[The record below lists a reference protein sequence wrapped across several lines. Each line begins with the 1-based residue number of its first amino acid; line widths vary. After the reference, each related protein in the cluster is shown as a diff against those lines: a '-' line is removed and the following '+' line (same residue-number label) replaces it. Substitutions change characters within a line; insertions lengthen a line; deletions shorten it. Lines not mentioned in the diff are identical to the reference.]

1 MATATVGGTVA
12 RNYADALL
20 ALAQKAGDPA
30 GWGALLTELAAAIES
45 DTTLQRFL
53 ASPKIPGTNKT
64 AMLTRALSAHV
75 PPHFVRFVQ
84 SLVRNRRQS
93 LIPAIAAEYDDLL
106 DGVEGRVHARVTVA
120 RETDADQAN
129 AIASELS
136 RAMGKTV
143 IPTLSVNP
151 DILGGV
157 IVRIGD
163 TVMDGSVRR
172 KLALLRSRMG
182 R

>member
-1 MATATVGGTVA
+1 MATATMGGTVA

-30 GWGALLTELAAAIES
+30 GWGALLNQLASAIES
-45 DTTLQRFL
+45 DTTLQRYL
-53 ASPKIPGTNKT
+53 DSPKIPGASKA
-64 AMLTRALSAHV
+64 AMLTRALTDRV
-75 PPHFVRFVQ
+75 PAHFVRFVQ
-84 SLVRNRRQS
+84 SLVRNRRQA

-106 DGVEGRVHARVTVA
+106 DVVEGRVHARVTVA
-120 RETDADQAN
+120 RETDAEQAN
-129 AIASELS
+129 TIASELS

-143 IPTLSVNP
+143 VPTLMVNP

-172 KLALLRSRMG
+172 KLSLLRSRMG

>member
-20 ALAQKAGDPA
+20 SLAQKAGDPA
-30 GWGALLTELAAAIES
+30 GWGTMLNELASAIEF
-45 DTTLQRFL
+45 DTTLQHFL
-53 ASPKIPGTNKT
+53 ASPKIPGTRKA
-64 AMLTRALSAHV
+64 AMLTRALSDRV
-75 PPHFVRFVQ
+75 PVHFVRFVQ
-84 SLVRNRRQS
+84 ALVRNRRQS

-120 RETDADQAN
+120 RETDAAQAN
-129 AIASELS
+129 VIASELS

-143 IPTLSVNP
+143 VPTLTINP